1 MELLPI
7 GIVTFA
13 VCLIVVMRPTTIG
26 LKVLGVTLPLATA
39 AAVNLPSVGGSSIL
53 CSQLVII
60 AIVAGIV
67 LRSNLRRQ
75 ALIMFQRDPAIVL
88 FGLFAVYAAITAFM
102 MPRFFEGSVPVY
114 SFDRDV
120 LGLAMLSP
128 TTGNI
133 TQSLYLLSGVLV
145 FGIVVY
151 LVTRRE
157 GLTLAA
163 QTLNLI
169 TISHLVF
176 VGIDM
181 LPGAG
186 GLLEFVRTANYD
198 LHLQQQVAG
207 IRRAVGPYPEP
218 SSLGAASV
226 VLFAYNFVR
235 FTQTRGIWF
244 FLASGLTLACAILS
258 FSSTAYAAL
267 GVLGGLWGLTIAL
280 NFFGRR
286 GLGRDHVIGVVIA
299 GAVALA
305 LTAFIFVEPLREF
318 AIDMF
323 DRLIGSKLASDSGI
337 ERSGWNKMAVQN
349 AIDTYGL
356 GVGLGGARTSSFAT
370 ALLSNTG
377 VFGTIL
383 FVAFMA
389 VAILRRFPR
398 LPGNE
403 TERPYIIRRRLFDA
417 VRAATIAGLIT
428 SIISGTT
435 VDQGAMFYTYAG
447 IGAGLVAT
455 YRRRRSGRNRA
466 MQSLRFAGKGAL
478 PVATIQWAREPGSRG
493 APARIPHNIFVRSQ
507 N

>member
-1 MELLPI
+1 M
-7 GIVTFA
+7 
-13 VCLIVVMRPTTIG
+13 
-26 LKVLGVTLPLATA
+26 
-39 AAVNLPSVGGSSIL
+39 
-53 CSQLVII
+53 
-60 AIVAGIV
+60 
-67 LRSNLRRQ
+67 
-75 ALIMFQRDPAIVL
+75 
-88 FGLFAVYAAITAFM
+88 
-102 MPRFFEGSVPVY
+102 
-114 SFDRDV
+114 
-120 LGLAMLSP
+120 
-128 TTGNI
+128 
-133 TQSLYLLSGVLV
+133 
-145 FGIVVY
+145 
-151 LVTRRE
+151 
-157 GLTLAA
+157 
-163 QTLNLI
+163 
-169 TISHLVF
+169 
-176 VGIDM
+176 
-181 LPGAG
+181 
-186 GLLEFVRTANYD
+186 
-198 LHLQQQVAG
+198 
-207 IRRAVGPYPEP
+207 
-218 SSLGAASV
+218 
-226 VLFAYNFVR
+226 
-235 FTQTRGIWF
+235 
-244 FLASGLTLACAILS
+244 
-258 FSSTAYAAL
+258 
-267 GVLGGLWGLTIAL
+267 
-280 NFFGRR
+280 
-286 GLGRDHVIGVVIA
+286 VIA